1 LAAKACLL
9 SIILWLILGKIYGHP
24 RHPDLSRHAWDA
36 PALSAT
42 VSWRDIAARMS
53 DFALPQ
59 RSPAERVVAAY
70 VLQGL
75 SNKEACSPMAPP
87 EAGKSPKRSVNFS
100 AR

>member
-1 LAAKACLL
+1 
-9 SIILWLILGKIYGHP
+9 
-24 RHPDLSRHAWDA
+24 
-36 PALSAT
+36 
-42 VSWRDIAARMS
+42 MS